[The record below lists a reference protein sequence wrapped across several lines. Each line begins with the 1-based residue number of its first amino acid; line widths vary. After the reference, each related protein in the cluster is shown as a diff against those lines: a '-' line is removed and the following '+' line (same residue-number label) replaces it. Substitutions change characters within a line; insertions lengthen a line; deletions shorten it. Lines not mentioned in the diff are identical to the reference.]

1 MTSKSLDE
9 FVPLEPKVKDFLI
22 QAGSKLNLSSRVVHR
37 IVKLARTI
45 ADMES
50 SEKVGIN
57 HLAEALQYRNKNL
70 FVEQ

>member
-9 FVPLEPKVKDFLI
+9 FVPLESKVKDFLV
-22 QAGSKLNLSSRVVHR
+22 QAVSKLNLSSRVVHR
-37 IVKLARTI
+37 IIKLARTI

-50 SEKVGIN
+50 SEQVGIN